1 MTPEEER
8 IVRERLGRKPN
19 DVEHGML
26 DIMWSEHC
34 SYKSSKAALAM
45 LPTKS
50 ERVICGPGYD
60 AGVVDIGNGWAVA
73 FKIESHNHPSAVEP
87 FNGAATGIGGI
98 VRDILAMGAK
108 PVALLDPLR
117 FGTLQSGRSR
127 WLFEHV
133 VEGIS
138 AYGNCIGVP
147 TVAGE
152 IEFDGSFE
160 ENCLVNVAC
169 YGYVRRERM
178 LTGNAKQAGNLLALA
193 GGSTGRDGIHG
204 VTFASKALSEESE
217 ADRPAVQIGDPFT
230 KKLLIDACLE
240 CNERGLIVS
249 LKDLGGGGLTC
260 ACSEMCAKGNMGAE
274 LDIGALPVREK
285 GMNAYELMLSESQE
299 RMLIEVREADYDALK
314 RIFDKYETSCV
325 AIGRLTAAQELV
337 VKHNGSVVARLPPK
351 LITEAPLAKREA
363 KEPKHIAAL
372 RSVKQPA
379 EPSDYNAVLL
389 SLLACENIASKEWVT
404 RQYDSEVQ
412 LNTLVKPG
420 ADAAVLRAPNGRA
433 IALKADCNSKHC
445 YLDPYNGGAGA
456 VAEAGRNVAS
466 VGAVPIAM
474 VDNCNFGNPEKP
486 ESFWYFSESVRGMAD
501 ACKALNIPC
510 VGGNVSFYNEAGG
523 VAIKPAPVVAVL
535 GLVERQRGIAL
546 GAAQSIVLVGET
558 LPEMGG
564 SEYYESYHRLTGG
577 VAPKVDFAR
586 EKGNMEFV
594 LSIDA
599 ECVHDVSKGGIA
611 VALAEMCI
619 AGNTGASVDLSAAP
633 SKCSRDDEL
642 LFSETHARYLIGTKN
657 ADAVM
662 DAARSA
668 GVPAAVIGKSGGSV
682 LRIEG
687 RTASIST
694 NVATAKEGW
703 KNAIP
708 NILGREVGEC

>member
-8 IVRERLGRKPN
+8 IVHERLGRRPN
-19 DVEHGML
+19 DVEQGML

-50 ERVICGPGYD
+50 ERVLYGPGYD
-60 AGVVDIGNGWAVA
+60 AGVVDIGDGWAVA

-152 IEFDGSFE
+152 IEFDESFE

-169 YGYVRRERM
+169 YGYVRKERI
-178 LTGNAKQAGNLLALA
+178 LTGNAKQAGNLIVLA

-204 VTFASKALSEESE
+204 VTFASKVLSNESE

-240 CNERGLIVS
+240 CAAQELIVS

-299 RMLIEVREADYDALK
+299 RMLIEVREADYAALK

-337 VKHNGSVVARLPPK
+337 VRHNGSVVARLPPK

-363 KEPKHIAAL
+363 REPKHIAAL
-372 RSVKQPA
+372 RSKVAP

-412 LNTLVKPG
+412 LNTLIKPG
-420 ADAAVLRAPNGRA
+420 ADAAVLRAPNGKA

-456 VAEAGRNVAS
+456 VAESARNVAS

-501 ACKALNIPC
+501 ACRALSIPC
-510 VGGNVSFYNEAGG
+510 VGGNVSFYNEAQRS
-523 VAIKPAPVVAVL
+523 IKPAPVVAVL
-535 GLVERQRGIAL
+535 GLLGREPRGIAL
-546 GAAQSIVLVGET
+546 GVAQSIVLVGET

-564 SEYYESYHRLTGG
+564 SEYYEAHHGITGG
-577 VAPKVDFAR
+577 IAPKVDFAR
-586 EKGNMEFV
+586 EKKNMDFV
-594 LSIDA
+594 LSVDA
-599 ECVHDVSKGGIA
+599 ECVHDVSKGGVA

-619 AGNTGASVDLSAAP
+619 AGNIGASVDLSAAA
-633 SKCSRDDEL
+633 SKCNRDDEL
-642 LFSETHARYLIGTKN
+642 FFSESHARYLIGTKN
-657 ADAVM
+657 ADAVIN
-662 DAARSA
+662 AARSA
-668 GVPAAVIGKSGGSV
+668 DVTAELIGKSGGSE
-682 LRIEG
+682 LRMKG
-687 RTASIST
+687 KRTSIALD
-694 NVATAKEGW
+694 VGKARGEW
-703 KNAIP
+703 RNAIP
-708 NILGREVGEC
+708 KMLGREIGDC